1 MVRVSATE
9 APRAPNLGLRARN
22 RQRTM
27 REIQRVALDL
37 FDARGFDEVT
47 VEQVAAVAEVSP
59 STVYRYFGT
68 KDRLVLHDDEDRQM
82 VAALLAALDGGATLS
97 GAARAVVAAVRAMPA
112 EDLRSMRRRTR
123 HMMERPTVAAA
134 LGQESRA
141 TAEVLA
147 AGVAARRGR
156 AADDIEVRM
165 SVQALV
171 DVLMVAAEAWYRS
184 GFAADY
190 PDLLDRAL
198 TAAERG
204 LMA

>member
-9 APRAPNLGLRARN
+9 APQAPNLGLRARN
-22 RQRTM
+22 RQRAM

-37 FDARGFDEVT
+37 FDAHGFDEVT

-68 KDRLVLHDDEDRQM
+68 KDRLVLHDEEDRQM
-82 VAALLAALDGGATLS
+82 VAAVLASLDGGATLS
-97 GAARAVVAAVRAMPA
+97 GAARAVVVAVRAMPA
-112 EDLRSMRRRTR
+112 EDLRSVRRRTR
-123 HMMERPTVAAA
+123 HMMEQPSVAAA

-141 TAEVLA
+141 AAEVLA
-147 AGVAARRGR
+147 AGIAERRGR

-171 DVLMVAAEAWYRS
+171 DVLTVAAEAWYRS